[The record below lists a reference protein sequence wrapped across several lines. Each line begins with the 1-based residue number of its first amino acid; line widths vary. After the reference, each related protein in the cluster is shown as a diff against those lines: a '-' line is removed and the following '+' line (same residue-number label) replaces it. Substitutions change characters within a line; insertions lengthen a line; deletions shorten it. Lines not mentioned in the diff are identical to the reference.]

1 MTQYVPF
8 YVSNS
13 AVDMTTADTAIAPVE
28 AKVVPRRLYS
38 PYVTEAVSLFN
49 QGSTLLSDFF
59 TPSPQSIA
67 GMQKAAP
74 IMFAAGAVQSAVGS
88 YYQAKSA
95 QYQYKSQ
102 ALTMDFQKSMSEI
115 NARQAEF
122 MAQQILDVS
131 GKEISMLK
139 MRAGKIKS
147 ASKASMAARGLKL
160 GVGSTAEVVATTDLV
175 AEMDALTI
183 YANAIKSSEAAR
195 TQSVNYMNQAM
206 MQGVSAQNL
215 RSTADSISP
224 LSAAMTS
231 FSQSANTLTTSW
243 FLKNKV
249 GP

>member
-1 MTQYVPF
+1 MTQYVSAFNPNNQEPQT
-8 YVSNS
+8 VSQQ
-13 AVDMTTADTAIAPVE
+13 PG
-28 AKVVPRRLYS
+28 
-38 PYVTEAVSLFN
+38 FFQ
-49 QGSTLLSDFF
+49 QGATFLSDMF
-59 TPSPQSIA
+59 TPSAATTA
-67 GMQKAAP
+67 GLQKAGP
-74 IMFAAGAVQSAVGS
+74 MLFAAGAIQSAVGS

-95 QYQYKSQ
+95 QYQFKSQ

-122 MAQQILDVS
+122 MAQQIVDVG

-147 ASKASMAARGLKL
+147 ASKASMAARGLRL

-195 TQSVNYMNQAM
+195 TQSTNYMNQAM
-206 MQGVSAQNL
+206 MQGVSAENL
-215 RSTADSISP
+215 RTTGASISP
-224 LSAAMTS
+224 LSAAMGS
-231 FSQSANTLTTSW
+231 FGQSANTLATSW

-249 GP
+249 G

>member
-1 MTQYVPF
+1 MTGW
-8 YVSNS
+8 VSAYTPNS
-13 AVDMTTADTAIAPVE
+13 DVVTTAERPISISGKFFDKGA
-28 AKVVPRRLYS
+28 
-38 PYVTEAVSLFN
+38 SLFN

>member
-1 MTQYVPF
+1 MTW
-8 YVSNS
+8 VSITNPNNQT
-13 AVDMTTADTAIAPVE
+13 AMTTSQQPGLFQQGATFLADM
-28 AKVVPRRLYS
+28 
-38 PYVTEAVSLFN
+38 
-49 QGSTLLSDFF
+49 F
-59 TPSPQSIA
+59 TPSA
-67 GMQKAAP
+67 ATNAAMQKAAP
-74 IMFAAGAVQSAVGS
+74 IMFAAGAVQSAIGS

-122 MAQQILDVS
+122 MAQQIVDVG

-195 TQSVNYMNQAM
+195 TQSINYMNQAM
-206 MQGVSAQNL
+206 MQGVSAENL
-215 RSTADSISP
+215 RSTGASISP
-224 LSAAMTS
+224 LGSVMTS
-231 FSQSANTLTTSW
+231 LTQSSNTLATSW

-249 GP
+249 G

>member
-1 MTQYVPF
+1 MTG
-8 YVSNS
+8 YVSAFNPDG
-13 AVDMTTADTAIAPVE
+13 AVQTATVQPVSISRSLINTG
-28 AKVVPRRLYS
+28 AN
-38 PYVTEAVSLFN
+38 LFN
-49 QGSTLLSDFF
+49 AGSTFLADVF

-67 GMQKAAP
+67 GIQKAAP
-74 IMFAAGAVQSAVGS
+74 IMFAAGAIQSAVGS

-122 MAQQILDVS
+122 MAQQIVDVG

-139 MRAGKIKS
+139 MRAGKIKG
-147 ASKASMAARGLKL
+147 AARASMAARGIKL
-160 GVGSTAEVVATTDLV
+160 GVGSTAEVIATTDLV

-206 MQGVSAQNL
+206 MQGVSAENL
-215 RSTADSISP
+215 RTTASSVSP

-231 FSQSANTLTTSW
+231 FSSSANTLTTSW

>member
-1 MTQYVPF
+1 MNQW
-8 YVSNS
+8 VSDYNPS
-13 AVDMTTADTAIAPVE
+13 NQAPV
-28 AKVVPRRLYS
+28 
-38 PYVTEAVSLFN
+38 TESQQPGMFQRGATFLADV
-49 QGSTLLSDFF
+49 F
-59 TPSPQSIA
+59 TPSPEFNA

-74 IMFAAGAVQSAVGS
+74 ILFAAGAVQSAVGS

-122 MAQQILDVS
+122 MAQQIVDVG

-147 ASKASMAARGLKL
+147 ASKASMAARGIKL

-195 TQSVNYMNQAM
+195 TQSINYMNQAM
-206 MQGVSAQNL
+206 QQGVSSENL
-215 RSTADSISP
+215 RGTAASISP
-224 LSAAMTS
+224 FSAVMTS
-231 FSQSANTLTTSW
+231 LGQSSNTLATSW

>member
-1 MTQYVPF
+1 MTG
-8 YVSNS
+8 YVSVLNPNNAAQTS
-13 AVDMTTADTAIAPVE
+13 TPQPVSISRGLIN
-28 AKVVPRRLYS
+28 KG
-38 PYVTEAVSLFN
+38 TDLFN
-49 QGSTLLSDFF
+49 AGSTFLSDVF
-59 TPSPQSIA
+59 TPSAQSIA
-67 GMQKAAP
+67 GVQKAAP
-74 IMFAAGAVQSAVGS
+74 IMFAAGAIQSAVGS
-88 YYQAKSA
+88 YYQAKAA
-95 QYQYKSQ
+95 QYQFKSQ

-122 MAQQILDVS
+122 MAQQIIDVS

-139 MRAGKIKS
+139 MRAGKIKG
-147 ASKASMAARGLKL
+147 AARASMAARGIKL
-160 GVGSTAEVVATTDLV
+160 GVGSTAEVIATSDLV

-206 MQGVSAQNL
+206 MQNVSAQNL
-215 RSTADSISP
+215 RATADSISP

-231 FSQSANTLTTSW
+231 FSSSANTLTTSW

>member
-1 MTQYVPF
+1 MDQYVRVPAF
-8 YVSNS
+8 NAKNVDQIASETPVSITDGFFNTG
-13 AVDMTTADTAIAPVE
+13 A
-28 AKVVPRRLYS
+28 
-38 PYVTEAVSLFN
+38 SLFN
-49 QGSTLLSDFF
+49 KGSTLLSDFF
-59 TPSPQSIA
+59 TPSQQSFA

-74 IMFAAGAVQSAVGS
+74 FMFAAGAVQAAVGS

-147 ASKASMAARGLKL
+147 ASKASMSARGLKL

-195 TQSVNYMNQAM
+195 TQSVNYINQAM

-215 RSTADSISP
+215 RSTADSVSP

-231 FSQSANTLTTSW
+231 FTQSANTMTTSW

>member
-1 MTQYVPF
+1 MTGW
-8 YVSNS
+8 VSAYTPNS
-13 AVDMTTADTAIAPVE
+13 DVVTTAERPISISGKFFDKGA
-28 AKVVPRRLYS
+28 
-38 PYVTEAVSLFN
+38 SLFN

-175 AEMDALTI
+175 AEMDAMTI

-206 MQGVSAQNL
+206 MQNISAQNL
-215 RSTADSISP
+215 RATADTISP

-231 FSQSANTLTTSW
+231 FSQSANTLTSSW

-249 GP
+249 GS